1 MYSCSASKS
10 KFWEKRQVR
19 PFSNNWSGKVFGV
32 QCFFG
37 FLSCEHEHKGK
48 QAKFGGWLP
57 DDAIVAVR
65 EWLDT
70 VKFIK
75 SAQASFCFSFCL
87 LDGVNKFFCNSS
99 VNTDI

>member
-37 FLSCEHEHKGK
+37 FLSYEHEHKGK
-48 QAKFGGWLP
+48 QAEFGGWLP

-70 VKFIK
+70 VRQVCTGK
-75 SAQASFCFSFCL
+75 L
-87 LDGVNKFFCNSS
+87 LLQFLP
-99 VNTDI
+99 T